1 MDSEGGL
8 KILGEFVQNQVPDLE
23 IERLYLRGR
32 KVADVA
38 DMFVYASSLPEV
50 NSNAGFP
57 LMEKVKQEE
66 TFIQSIPLRMVQAG
80 LSGCYGITLK
90 GENRVIGSVDFNHR
104 HGKLGDIYEVGCVLH
119 PDYRGQGIVSETVK
133 ALCFAA
139 FSLIPELYKIEIGY
153 HASNF

>member
-8 KILGEFVQNQVPDLE
+8 KILDEFVQNQLPDLE

-38 DMFVYASSLPEV
+38 DMFVYASLPEV

-66 TFIQSIPLRMVQAG
+66 TFIQSIPFQIVQAD

-90 GENRVIGSVDFNHR
+90 GGES
-104 HGKLGDIYEVGCVLH
+104 C
-119 PDYRGQGIVSETVK
+119 YR
-133 ALCFAA
+133 
-139 FSLIPELYKIEIGY
+139 FSQFQSSP
-153 HASNF
+153 